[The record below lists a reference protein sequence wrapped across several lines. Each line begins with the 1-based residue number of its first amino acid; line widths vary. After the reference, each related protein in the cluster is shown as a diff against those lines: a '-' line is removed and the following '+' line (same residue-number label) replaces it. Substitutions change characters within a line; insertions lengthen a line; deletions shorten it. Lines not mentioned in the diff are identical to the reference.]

1 MKLLSKKRSKKNN
14 VLELSEPD
22 KIRLMSKAREELKE
36 TRVEAKLWQ
45 MLLNVDNLMVNGNLV
60 CGEKS
65 QLSSLSLEDIL

>member
-1 MKLLSKKRSKKNN
+1 MKLLSRKRSKNN
-14 VLELSEPD
+14 ILELSEPD

-60 CGEKS
+60 CGDKQ
-65 QLSSLSLEDIL
+65 QLSSLSLEDVL

>member
-36 TRVEAKLWQ
+36 TRVEAKLWR
-45 MLLNVDNLMVNGNLV
+45 MLLNADNLTVNGNIV
-60 CGEKS
+60 CSENS
-65 QLSSLSLEDIL
+65 QLSSLSLQDIL

>member
-1 MKLLSKKRSKKNN
+1 MKLLSKKRSKTNN